1 MFRSFAILCI
11 MKTFALYCCY
21 FYVICIA
28 KRNTVKAF
36 FDLLPV
42 ICFFITFKVAG
53 SYTSELAPIFPVT
66 ADLIPIVSA
75 TAVIIAV
82 SLIQMGLIYLKGQK
96 PSKMAVF
103 STLLVVLFGGMT
115 IAFQDPAFI
124 QWKPTLLYWL
134 FAAILLFGRIGKKDY
149 IKKVFNGINMPD
161 QAWKTVE
168 NFCLI
173 FLVLIGVIN
182 LFVAYTFSMDIWVD
196 FKLFGLL
203 GLTLLFT
210 IGLGFYVAKY
220 AEEAQNTKNN

>member
-1 MFRSFAILCI
+1 M
-11 MKTFALYCCY
+11 
-21 FYVICIA
+21 
-28 KRNTVKAF
+28 KAF

-53 SYTSELAPIFPVT
+53 SYTTELTPIVPVAT
-66 ADLIPIVSA
+66 ELIPIVTA
-75 TAVIIAV
+75 TAVIIAA
-82 SLIQMGLIYLKGQK
+82 SILQMGFIYMKGQK
-96 PSKMAVF
+96 PSKMAIF

-134 FAAILLFGRIGKKDY
+134 FAAILLFGRFGKKVTL
-149 IKKVFNGINMPD
+149 KKYSPGIFHARPRMEESWD
-161 QAWKTVE
+161 
-168 NFCLI
+168 FCLI
-173 FLVLIGVIN
+173 FLIAIGFIN
-182 LFVAYTFSMDIWVD
+182 IFVAYTFSMDIWVD

-220 AEEAQNTKNN
+220 AEEAQNTGHHN

>member
-1 MFRSFAILCI
+1 M
-11 MKTFALYCCY
+11 
-21 FYVICIA
+21 
-28 KRNTVKAF
+28 KAF

-53 SYTSELAPIFPVT
+53 SYTTELAPIVPVAT
-66 ADLIPIVSA
+66 DLIPIVTA
-75 TAVIIAV
+75 TAVIIVA
-82 SLIQMGLIYLKGQK
+82 SILQMGFIYMKGQK
-96 PSKMAVF
+96 PSKMAIF

-134 FAAILLFGRIGKKDY
+134 FAAILLFGRFGKKDY
-149 IKKVFNGINMPD
+149 IKKVFTGISMPD
-161 QAWKTVE
+161 HAWKKVE

-173 FLVLIGVIN
+173 FLIAIGFIN
-182 LFVAYTFSMDIWVD
+182 IFVAYTFSMDIWVD

-220 AEEAQNTKNN
+220 AEEAQNTGHHN